1 MYEYAGLGERKDRCS
16 AERESRE
23 ERRKGCAKERET
35 IVVRQMGV
43 PVRAGLRREV
53 VVFVV

>member
-1 MYEYAGLGERKDRCS
+1 MCEYAGLGERKDKCS
-16 AERESRE
+16 AERESRDDS
-23 ERRKGCAKERET
+23 RKGCAKERET

-43 PVRAGLRREV
+43 PVKAGLRRDV